1 MLPKDS
7 AAQKIAEAEAAT
19 KLQQGRVDEHFEPV
33 KPGDKP
39 VPYSDRTFRELAIQW
54 LVETDQVRDNNMYT
68 YFYTANISRCQPIQA
83 LEHPAFQKMV
93 QNAARAT
100 REVNI
105 PNRQH
110 TRKDIISLFEEQMHS
125 LKERLNVRDLLFL
138 LFIFYILSANLN
150 I

>member
-7 AAQKIAEAEAAT
+7 AARKVAEAEATA
-19 KLQQGRVDEHFEPV
+19 KLQQGRVDEHFEPI

-54 LVETDQVRDNNMYT
+54 LVQTDQVRENNMYT
-68 YFYTANISRCQPIQA
+68 YYSTANISQCQPIQVF
-83 LEHPAFQKMV
+83 EHPAFQKMV

-110 TRKDIISLFEEQMHS
+110 TRREIISIFQEQMRS
-125 LKERLNVRDLLFL
+125 LKERLNVRDTFLL
-138 LFIFYILSANLN
+138 LFISCISSANLN